1 MPTSS
6 KPEDSQRWLGGLNF
20 FLADVRD
27 GLGPF
32 LGVFLMGLGWR
43 ADDIGYVLGAAGFAG
58 MLVTTPLGAWVDASR
73 RKRGLLAGGTIA
85 LIVSNLALWAAPS
98 GIVVT
103 TTQVVTAVV
112 GALFGPALM
121 GLTLGLVGPKDLP
134 RQLGLNEAWN
144 HAGNVAAAALAGFAS
159 YRWGLPAVFVLMTLM
174 ATASLLCLS
183 KIQPQHIDHNVAR
196 GLDADSAQAVKGS
209 DRIPSPWQVASKSRS
224 LRVLAVTMMLFHLG
238 NAAMLPLFG
247 QAVVSRGE
255 ADPGAFTALTVIV
268 SQLVMIPVALLA
280 GRYAARHG
288 YWTLLTAASMA
299 LPLRGLIAAFWATPW
314 ALLPVQILDG
324 IAAGLLG
331 VALPGLVA
339 SILRGSGHV
348 NAGLGA
354 VMTVQGIGAALSP
367 ALAGWIAHR
376 HGYGPAFVAL
386 SLVSAL
392 ALVMLLL
399 AKGAEHPRRRK

>member
-1 MPTSS
+1 
-6 KPEDSQRWLGGLNF
+6 
-20 FLADVRD
+20 
-27 GLGPF
+27 
-32 LGVFLMGLGWR
+32 
-43 ADDIGYVLGAAGFAG
+43 
-58 MLVTTPLGAWVDASR
+58 
-73 RKRGLLAGGTIA
+73 
-85 LIVSNLALWAAPS
+85 
-98 GIVVT
+98 
-103 TTQVVTAVV
+103 
-112 GALFGPALM
+112 
-121 GLTLGLVGPKDLP
+121 
-134 RQLGLNEAWN
+134 
-144 HAGNVAAAALAGFAS
+144 
-159 YRWGLPAVFVLMTLM
+159 
-174 ATASLLCLS
+174 
-183 KIQPQHIDHNVAR
+183 
-196 GLDADSAQAVKGS
+196 
-209 DRIPSPWQVASKSRS
+209 
-224 LRVLAVTMMLFHLG
+224 MLFHLG